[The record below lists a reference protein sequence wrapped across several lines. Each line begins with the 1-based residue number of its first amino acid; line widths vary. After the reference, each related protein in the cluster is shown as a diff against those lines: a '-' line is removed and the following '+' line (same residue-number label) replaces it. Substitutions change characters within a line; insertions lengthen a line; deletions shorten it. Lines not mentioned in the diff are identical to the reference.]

1 VKKVAIAKE
10 MGLGESTVRYV
21 ISKWLNSESVN
32 SAPRSG
38 RPSQLTVRDARKL
51 VRTTKKNRKITLNEI
66 REKLDVDVSTRSIQ
80 RKLLES
86 GIRSRSAVR
95 KPFISKV
102 NASKRLMWCRS
113 RRGWSLKD
121 WKRVIWSDE
130 CRIEL
135 WQGSRGRR
143 IRRTKLERFH
153 QDCIALTVKHG
164 GGSLM
169 VWACFRWNK
178 LGPIIVID
186 GTMDRQKYI
195 DTLENHLYPF
205 WKKMKRRTPS
215 LWFQDDGA
223 PCHRAVLVKNW
234 KVERNIRSLPWPA
247 QSPDLNP
254 IEHLW
259 NILKSRIQQRSPLPT
274 NLDQLK
280 QAIYEEWDAIDCS
293 IPRKLIAS
301 MTWRIRSVI
310 FHKGYQTKY

>member
-1 VKKVAIAKE
+1 MAYIAPCPEIYCDFRIAFSGVVVK
-10 MGLGESTVRYV
+10 
-21 ISKWLNSESVN
+21 
-32 SAPRSG
+32 
-38 RPSQLTVRDARKL
+38 ARN
-51 VRTTKKNRKITLNEI
+51 TT
-66 REKLDVDVSTRSIQ
+66 
-80 RKLLES
+80 
-86 GIRSRSAVR
+86 
-95 KPFISKV
+95 KV

-153 QDCIALTVKHG
+153 QDCIAPTVKHG

-195 DTLENHLYPF
+195 DTLEGHLYPF
-205 WKKMKRRTPS
+205 WKKMKHRTPS
-215 LWFQDDGA
+215 LWFQGDGA
-223 PCHRAVLVKNW
+223 PCHRAGLVKNW
-234 KVERNIRSLPWPA
+234 KVERRIRSLPWPA

-259 NILKSRIQQRSPLPT
+259 NVLKSRIQQRSPLPR
-274 NLDQLK
+274 NLEQLK
-280 QAIYEEWDAIDCS
+280 QAIYEEWNAIDSS
-293 IPRKLIAS
+293 IPRKLVAS
-301 MTWRIRSVI
+301 MRWRIRSVI
-310 FHKGYQTKY
+310 FHKGFKSEY

>member
-1 VKKVAIAKE
+1 
-10 MGLGESTVRYV
+10 M
-21 ISKWLNSESVN
+21 
-32 SAPRSG
+32 
-38 RPSQLTVRDARKL
+38 
-51 VRTTKKNRKITLNEI
+51 
-66 REKLDVDVSTRSIQ
+66 DVSTRTIQ
-80 RKLLES
+80 RKLLEF

-143 IRRTKLERFH
+143 IRRTKLERFN
-153 QDCIALTVKHG
+153 QDCIAPTVKHG

-234 KVERNIRSLPWPA
+234 KVERKIRSLPWPA

-280 QAIYEEWDAIDCS
+280 EAIYEEWDAIDCS

-310 FHKGYQTKY
+310 FHKGFQTKY